1 MRSTQPL
8 NRLDS
13 TTVKSERRFAL
24 FPKSRSS
31 RREAF
36 YGYLFISPQV
46 LGFFLFVL
54 GPVLAVFAF
63 SLQSRSLLS
72 GKATSIGL
80 RNYQQLLLSDPTFIK
95 VLVNSLRFTAGLLPL
110 NIGLSLILA
119 LLLSRKMPGV
129 RPFRTLFFAP
139 VVTSG
144 IAWAIVWQFVLQG
157 KQGVLNQLLGMIGI
171 EGPNWLF
178 HPEWAMISV
187 IVTRVIKNVGVN
199 MVIFLAAIQ
208 DVPEEQIDAAS
219 VDGANTWETIRHIII
234 PYLAPTVF
242 MATIITVIGSLKV
255 FDHIMALTAGGPANA
270 TLVLVFYVYHH
281 AFRTFE
287 LGYSSALAVVLF
299 LIALGLTVLQWSLRR
314 RISYAEQ

>member
-1 MRSTQPL
+1 M
-8 NRLDS
+8 
-13 TTVKSERRFAL
+13 V
-24 FPKSRSS
+24 
-31 RREAF
+31 RREAL
-36 YGYLFISPQV
+36 YGYLFVCPQV
-46 LGFFLFVL
+46 LGFLLFVL
-54 GPVLAVFAF
+54 GPVVAVFAF

-72 GKATSIGL
+72 GKATFIGL
-80 RNYQQLLLSDPTFIK
+80 KNYSQMLFSDPTFIK
-95 VLVNSLRFTAGLLPL
+95 VLLNSLRFTAGLVPL

-157 KQGVLNQLLGMIGI
+157 KQGVLNQLLGMIAI

-255 FDHIMALTAGGPANA
+255 FDHIMALTAAGPANA
-270 TLVLVFYVYHH
+270 TLVLVFYV
-281 AFRTFE
+281 
-287 LGYSSALAVVLF
+287 
-299 LIALGLTVLQWSLRR
+299 
-314 RISYAEQ
+314 